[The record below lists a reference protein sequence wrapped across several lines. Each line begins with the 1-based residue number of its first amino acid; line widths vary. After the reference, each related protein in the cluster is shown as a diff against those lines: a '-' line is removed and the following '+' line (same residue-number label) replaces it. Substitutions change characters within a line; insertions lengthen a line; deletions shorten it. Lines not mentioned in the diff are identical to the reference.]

1 MADQKFAHR
10 RLKNI
15 KTSGLVT
22 SEAGFRA
29 SIIRSLCLRS
39 PSSWTP
45 DISVSKIDSF
55 RMLLR
60 HPI

>member
-1 MADQKFAHR
+1 MADQKFAH
-10 RLKNI
+10 I